1 LKKSKVVSVG
11 RTEVSLVGTGGQGIV
26 SQGYILGRAAALY
39 DKKESTFIPS
49 YGAEA
54 RGGESRAQVIIA
66 DEAIDYPYVTRTDIM
81 VAMATHAYEK
91 FIEMLKEDGTLL
103 YDEELV
109 QLNEKAKSAK
119 TFAIPATRIAEEL
132 GNKVVANIV
141 MLGFLTGVTKIVSY
155 EAMEKAVADSVP
167 KRFLDLNLKA
177 LRRGYEYSAS
187 SG

>member
-1 LKKSKVVSVG
+1 VG
-11 RTEVSLVGTGGQGIV
+11 RIEVLLVGTGGQGIV
-26 SQGYILGRAAALY
+26 SQGYILGRAVALY

-66 DEAIDYPYVTRTDIM
+66 DEPIDYPYVTKTDIM
-81 VAMATHAYEK
+81 VAMATHAYDK
-91 FIEMLKEDGTLL
+91 FVETLKEDGTLL

-109 QLNEKAKSAK
+109 QLNQKSASAK
-119 TFAIPATRIAEEL
+119 KFGIPATRIAEEL

-141 MLGFLTGVTKIVSY
+141 MLGFLTGATKIVGY
-155 EAMEKAVADSVP
+155 EAMEKGVADSVP

-177 LRRGYEYSAS
+177 FRKGYEYSTS
-187 SG
+187 LR